1 MSHRNEWRDA
11 NGFCVAPEKIGV
23 TQLDKQFL
31 RRTEAAAY
39 LKERYGHGSPR
50 TLAKLATLGGGP
62 VFRRRGRIPLYTV
75 EDLDQW
81 ALEGMSAPVK
91 STSELRAA

>member
-1 MSHRNEWRDA
+1 MNKE
-11 NGFCVAPEKIGV
+11 
-23 TQLDKQFL
+23 FL

-39 LKERYGHGSPR
+39 LKEKYGHGSPR

-62 VFRRRGRIPLYTV
+62 VFRKRGRVVLYTV
-75 EDLDQW
+75 ADLDEW
-81 ALEGMSAPVK
+81 AHAGMSAPVK